1 MSLSISHS
9 AHKTK
14 IYQYA
19 KLLLYS
25 MYYILCPYL
34 FSRPFGSQNIWHNN
48 KSASC
53 KRHTKSCSLSAPN
66 LLAYPSYYNVQL
78 QFSDCHNIFYALFL
92 LLLLLLLLL
101 AFVLL
106 WRGQSQ
112 MKFAVASLENFTTQP
127 QPVAVAVVDDDAS
140 KSKTTEPAARC
151 LHGLPTA
158 AFLHQQQFLQF
169 LPSSASLTYSILR
182 CMDIFRWPA
191 NSSSN
196 NNSNTTCNKW
206 KLKESKSNRK
216 Q

>member
-1 MSLSISHS
+1 MPSYFFIVCTIFY
-9 AHKTK
+9 AHT
-14 IYQYA
+14 
-19 KLLLYS
+19 
-25 MYYILCPYL
+25 
-34 FSRPFGSQNIWHNN
+34 
-48 KSASC
+48 
-53 KRHTKSCSLSAPN
+53 CSLDLLVAKIFGIIIKVLHASDTQKAPS
-66 LLAYPSYYNVQL
+66 LPLPSPLVAYPSYYNVQL
-78 QFSDCHNIFYALFL
+78 QFSDCHNIFYALF
-92 LLLLLLLLL
+92 LLLLLLL

-127 QPVAVAVVDDDAS
+127 QPVAVAVAVVDDDAS

-158 AFLHQQQFLQF
+158 AFLHQQQLLQF
-169 LPSSASLTYSILR
+169 LPSSASLAYSILR

-191 NSSSN
+191 NSSSS

-206 KLKESKSNRK
+206 KLKENKSNRK